1 MKLKRSEYLQVVG
14 LLALASRHGQEMNDI
29 EEAICK
35 IVGEKP
41 FTGSHVGDAIYA
53 RPVYSA
59 DDLLSRLSAQRKR
72 EAKK

>member
-14 LLALASRHGQEMNDI
+14 LLALASTHNQALWDI

-41 FTGSHVGDAIYA
+41 NTGSHVGDALYSH
-53 RPVYSA
+53 PVYSA
-59 DDLLSRLSAQRKR
+59 DDLLSKLSAQHKQRRK
-72 EAKK
+72 

>member
-14 LLALASRHGQEMNDI
+14 LLALASTYNQALWDI
-29 EEAICK
+29 EGAICK

-41 FTGSHVGDAIYA
+41 NTGSHVGDAIYS

-59 DDLLSRLSAQRKR
+59 DDLLSKLSAERTRRMK
-72 EAKK
+72 